1 MAGAGGA
8 VCVGAP
14 CAGLGLFAG
23 GAIGGAVGILPAIFT
38 FGLSIP
44 IGAVIGAGCGMV
56 FTGATGATVGF
67 AGGSAI
73 GYTGYSRRDQIAA
86 FLRRLGMKVEAQFQ
100 KIRTKV
106 VTTVR
111 AVK

>member
-14 CAGLGLFAG
+14 AAGLGLFAG

-44 IGAVIGAGCGMV
+44 FGAVIGAGCGMV
-56 FTGATGATVGF
+56 FTGAAGTTVGF

-73 GYTGYSRRDQIAA
+73 GYAGYSRRDQIAVL
-86 FLRRLGMKVEAQFQ
+86 LRRLGTKVEAGMR
-100 KIRTKV
+100 KVTTKV
-106 VTTVR
+106 MTLAR
-111 AVK
+111 